1 MRNAGF
7 LLLAWLALLTV
18 RAEDSVSWEITP
30 AVTGPGQPFRLQV
43 RIESDVILGPADRV
57 GKEIKPPRGMA
68 LRFSGQIFRSGTTE
82 ATLNFSGVSPETE
95 GAHVIPSF
103 NIRFPAKMIQVPK
116 ITLNVSNATGFRK
129 DGQARAELELPD
141 RTFYVGER
149 IPGAILLRGSEQEF
163 VSGSFGLECE
173 AEGFSFQLLS
183 DRAQPL
189 DNGQGLLTA
198 FELTPIRTGSS
209 ELSLNGIM
217 LIQVGVTSAFS
228 TPSRDRPFTFRR
240 RINVEHVPEAGR
252 PANWNGAIGK
262 FLTDTIQLSNL
273 SPEVGE
279 PIRLRAI
286 LAGEGNLER
295 IIPPEIIGGENWD
308 IIPATERRRRAED
321 QRIFAYTLIP
331 RLPGKLLT
339 PEIRLATFDPET
351 RSFNQ
356 VVFAPQEV
364 IVTGTAPAKVDLVKI
379 DPGAGANGAT
389 TKALAGLAPPQP
401 NLRTAL
407 SSPVALIQ
415 PLAAS
420 KSFWAT
426 NVALF
431 TLLSLSLGVVLVMG
445 YLSTHPEILIRHH
458 ARRSCRRAARQA
470 KQAAQAQD
478 PAAFARAIVEGL
490 RAGSSA
496 LLQAKAQALTQRDI
510 LRVLPDAP
518 LDLLE
523 TLFQAASGDKF
534 APRPTSALLTEPA
547 CALDLLARLEA
558 KL

>member
-7 LLLAWLALLTV
+7 ILLAWLALLTV
-18 RAEDSVSWEITP
+18 RAADSVSWEITP
-30 AVTGPGQPFRLQV
+30 AVAGPGQPFRLQV
-43 RIESDVILGPADRV
+43 RIESDVVLGPADRV
-57 GKEIKPPRGMA
+57 GREIKPPRGMA
-68 LRFSGQIFRSGTTE
+68 LRFSGQIFRAGTTE
-82 ATLNFSGVSPETE
+82 ATLNFSGVAPEAE

-103 NIRFPAKMIQVPK
+103 NIRFPAKMIQVPI

-149 IPGAILLRGSEQEF
+149 IPGAIRLRGSEQEF

-173 AEGFSFQLLS
+173 AEGFSFQLLG

-189 DNGQGLLTA
+189 DNDQGLLTA

-228 TPSRDRPFTFRR
+228 SPSRDRPFTFRR

-279 PIRLRAI
+279 PLRLRAI

-295 IIPPEIIGGENWD
+295 IIPPEIMGGENWD
-308 IIPATERRRRAED
+308 IIPTTERRRRAED
-321 QRIFAYTLIP
+321 QRIFSYTLIP

-339 PEIRLATFDPET
+339 PEIRLASFDPET
-351 RSFNQ
+351 RSFSQ

-364 IVTGTAPAKVDLVKI
+364 TVTGTAPAKVDLIKV
-379 DPGAGANGAT
+379 DPRAGANGAM
-389 TKALAGLAPPQP
+389 TKPLAGLATPQP
-401 NLRTAL
+401 NLRSVL
-407 SSPVALIQ
+407 SPPVASIQ

-426 NVALF
+426 NGILF
-431 TLLSLSLGVVLVMG
+431 TLLTLSLGVVLTLS
-445 YLSTHPEILIRHH
+445 YLSAHPEILAHYH
-458 ARRSCRRAARQA
+458 ARKSCRRASRQARQA
-470 KQAAQAQD
+470 ARAQD
-478 PAAFARAIVEGL
+478 SAAFARAIVAGL
-490 RAGSSA
+490 RIGSGA
-496 LLQAKAQALTQRDI
+496 LLQAKDQALTHRDI

-518 LDLLE
+518 LALLE
-523 TLFQAASGDKF
+523 MLFQVAEGDKF
-534 APRPTSALLTEPA
+534 APRPLDTLLTEPVR
-547 CALDLLARLEA
+547 ALDLLAQLEA

>member
-1 MRNAGF
+1 
-7 LLLAWLALLTV
+7 
-18 RAEDSVSWEITP
+18 
-30 AVTGPGQPFRLQV
+30 
-43 RIESDVILGPADRV
+43 
-57 GKEIKPPRGMA
+57 
-68 LRFSGQIFRSGTTE
+68 
-82 ATLNFSGVSPETE
+82 
-95 GAHVIPSF
+95 
-103 NIRFPAKMIQVPK
+103 
-116 ITLNVSNATGFRK
+116 
-129 DGQARAELELPD
+129 
-141 RTFYVGER
+141 
-149 IPGAILLRGSEQEF
+149 
-163 VSGSFGLECE
+163 
-173 AEGFSFQLLS
+173 
-183 DRAQPL
+183 
-189 DNGQGLLTA
+189 
-198 FELTPIRTGSS
+198 
-209 ELSLNGIM
+209 
-217 LIQVGVTSAFS
+217 
-228 TPSRDRPFTFRR
+228 
-240 RINVEHVPEAGR
+240 
-252 PANWNGAIGK
+252 
-262 FLTDTIQLSNL
+262 
-273 SPEVGE
+273 
-279 PIRLRAI
+279 
-286 LAGEGNLER
+286 
-295 IIPPEIIGGENWD
+295 
-308 IIPATERRRRAED
+308 
-321 QRIFAYTLIP
+321 
-331 RLPGKLLT
+331 
-339 PEIRLATFDPET
+339 
-351 RSFNQ
+351 

-389 TKALAGLAPPQP
+389 TKALAGLAPPKP

-445 YLSTHPEILIRHH
+445 YLSAHPEILIRHH

-496 LLQAKAQALTQRDI
+496 LLQAEAQALTQRDI

-523 TLFQAASGDKF
+523 TLFQAAEGDKF

>member
-7 LLLAWLALLTV
+7 ILLAWLALLLV
-18 RAEDSVSWEITP
+18 WAADSVCWEITP
-30 AVTGPGQPFRLQV
+30 AVAGPGQPFRLQV
-43 RIESDVILGPADRV
+43 RIESDVVLGPADRV
-57 GKEIKPPRGMA
+57 GREIKPPRGMA
-68 LRFSGQIFRSGTTE
+68 LRFSGQIFRAGTTE
-82 ATLNFSGVSPETE
+82 ATLNFSGVAPEAE

-103 NIRFPAKMIQVPK
+103 NIRFPAKMIQVPI

-149 IPGAILLRGSEQEF
+149 IPGAIRLRGSEQEF

-173 AEGFSFQLLS
+173 AEGFSFQLLG

-189 DNGQGLLTA
+189 DNDQGLLTA

-228 TPSRDRPFTFRR
+228 SPSRDRPFTFRR

-279 PIRLRAI
+279 PLRLRAI

-295 IIPPEIIGGENWD
+295 IIPPEIMGGENWD
-308 IIPATERRRRAED
+308 IIPTTERRRRAED
-321 QRIFAYTLIP
+321 QRIFSYTLIP

-339 PEIRLATFDPET
+339 PEIRLASFDPET
-351 RSFNQ
+351 RSFSQ

-364 IVTGTAPAKVDLVKI
+364 TVTGTAPAKVDLIKV
-379 DPGAGANGAT
+379 DPRAGANGAM
-389 TKALAGLAPPQP
+389 TKPLAGLATPQP
-401 NLRTAL
+401 NLRSVL
-407 SSPVALIQ
+407 SPPVASIQ

-426 NVALF
+426 NGILF
-431 TLLSLSLGVVLVMG
+431 TLLTLSLGVVLTLS
-445 YLSTHPEILIRHH
+445 YLSAHPEILAHYH
-458 ARRSCRRAARQA
+458 ARRSCRRASRQARQA
-470 KQAAQAQD
+470 ARAQD
-478 PAAFARAIVEGL
+478 SAAFARAIVAGL
-490 RAGSSA
+490 RIGSGA
-496 LLQAKAQALTQRDI
+496 LLQAKDQALTHRDI

-518 LDLLE
+518 LALLE
-523 TLFQAASGDKF
+523 MLFQVAEGDKF
-534 APRPTSALLTEPA
+534 APRPLDTLLTEPVR
-547 CALDLLARLEA
+547 ALDLLAQLEA